1 MNIALLLRSLY
12 CLILVVRGQLSL
24 LLADGKIGMNID
36 GNPLQLNVD
45 TGSPHTLVVYK
56 DWYEDTYG
64 KGACKTL
71 PSGCY
76 SCPSKCD
83 PYAKEVFVRSFN
95 DGSEYST
102 VYLKGALSVNGKMVG
117 DIEFG
122 LVLNFTRGPISS
134 DPFPHPMFG
143 IGYDSIP
150 GHYTVLHQLYAR
162 KLVPEFAYQ
171 ICSPTP
177 PFVFAGQLVLGSS
190 QGACSIQRPITILPM
205 VMLPTLSALSSAIFS
220 YGLVSSKKHDAFVRP
235 LDNLFILFDTGTESL
250 AFPHYIFMDVKEKL
264 INFASRDSGRTVNA
278 RVVNGLLCIGFPAIQ
293 YLPALTFS
301 LGVKDKPFEVKI
313 LPKDY
318 ISRCDGQWCILRIL
332 YVGKHIILGRPF
344 FSSYFLG
351 ADLENA
357 KLKIANYQ

>member
-12 CLILVVRGQLSL
+12 CLIVVVRGQISL
-24 LLADGKIGMNID
+24 PLADGDIGVNID
-36 GNPLQLNVD
+36 GNPLQLTVD
-45 TGSPHTLVVYK
+45 NGSPDTFVVYR
-56 DWYEDTYG
+56 DWYEDKYG
-64 KGACKTL
+64 KDACKTL

-76 SCPSKCD
+76 SCPSECD

-95 DGSEYST
+95 DGSKYFM

-122 LVLNFTRGPISS
+122 LVLDFIPNPRTPNQF
-134 DPFPHPMFG
+134 PFSLFG

-150 GHYTVLHQLYAR
+150 GHYTVLHQLHAR

-177 PFVFAGQLVLGSS
+177 PLVFAGQLVLGSS
-190 QGACSIQRPITILPM
+190 QGACSIQQPMAILPM
-205 VMLPTLSALSSAIFS
+205 VMSPTLSGPSSAILS

-235 LDNLFILFDTGTESL
+235 LANLVVRFDTGTGSL
-250 AFPHYIFMDVKEKL
+250 AFPEYIFMDVKEKL
-264 INFASRDSGRTVNA
+264 INFASRDSGRTVDA
-278 RVVNGLLCIGFPAIQ
+278 KVVNGLLYVGFPALQ
-293 YLPALTFS
+293 YLPTLTFS
-301 LGVKDKPFEVKI
+301 VGVKEKPFE
-313 LPKDY
+313 
-318 ISRCDGQWCILRIL
+318 WCTLRIL

-344 FSSYFLG
+344 FLSYFLG

-357 KLKIANYQ
+357 KLKVANYK